1 MARAF
6 TLGRTARCTRVSG
19 AVASRKA
26 KVSGRASMGTH
37 ISVSGASRK
46 PPDMA
51 CTCGKMAT
59 GTKESGR
66 IALNMV
72 KDQIS
77 SLMETV
83 LQEHT
88 TWENQKDKASTNGK
102 T

>member
-1 MARAF
+1 MARVS
-6 TLGRTARCTRVSG
+6 THGQMARCTRVSG
-19 AVASRKA
+19 VVASRKA
-26 KVSGRASMGTH
+26 KVSGRASMGTR
-37 ISVSGASRK
+37 ISASGVSRK

-77 SLMETV
+77 SPMETV

-88 TWENQKDKASTNGK
+88 TWENQRDKASTNGK